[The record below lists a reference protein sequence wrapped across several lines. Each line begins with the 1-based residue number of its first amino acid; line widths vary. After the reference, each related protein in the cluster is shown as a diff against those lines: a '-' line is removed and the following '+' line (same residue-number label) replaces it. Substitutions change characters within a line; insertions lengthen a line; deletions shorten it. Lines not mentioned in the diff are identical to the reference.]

1 MTNHIFDMFNPT
13 SFWVENAWDRYKKLH
28 DSFGPKIIPL
38 TIDEV
43 GDYSIYVKENLSGIF
58 GIKIKNHLTKYVLAT
73 KDGGSVLYF
82 HEKLGDSLKM
92 YNVIYVEV
100 L

>member
-1 MTNHIFDMFNPT
+1 MHGIY
-13 SFWVENAWDRYKKLH
+13 RKLH
-28 DSFGPKIIPL
+28 DSFGSKIIPL

-43 GDYSIYVKENLSGIF
+43 GDYSIYVRENLSGIS
-58 GIKIKNHLTKYVLAT
+58 GVKIKNHLTNYVLAT

-82 HEKLGDSLKM
+82 HEKLDDSLKM
-92 YNVIYVEV
+92 YNVIYAKC

>member
-1 MTNHIFDMFNPT
+1 MTNHIFDTSNPNYD
-13 SFWVENAWDRYKKLH
+13 WLEKAWDMYRELH
-28 DSFGPKIIPL
+28 GYFEPKIIPL

-43 GDYSIYVKENLSGIF
+43 GDYSIYVKENLSGIS
-58 GIKIKNHLTKYVLAT
+58 GVEIKNHLTNYVLAT

-82 HEKLGDSLKM
+82 HEKLDDSLKM
-92 YNVIYVEV
+92 YNVIYAKV

>member
-1 MTNHIFDMFNPT
+1 MTNHIFDMSNPT
-13 SFWVENAWDRYKKLH
+13 SSWVENVWDIYKKLH
-28 DSFGPKIIPL
+28 NPFGPKIIPL

-43 GDYSIYVKENLSGIF
+43 GDYSIYVKENLSGIP
-58 GIKIKNHLTKYVLAT
+58 GVEIKSHLTNYVLAT

-82 HEKLGDSLKM
+82 HEKLDDSLKM
-92 YNVIYVEV
+92 YNVIYAKC

>member
-1 MTNHIFDMFNPT
+1 MTNHIFDTSNPNP
-13 SFWVENAWDRYKKLH
+13 SWAENMWDIYRKMH
-28 DSFGPKIIPL
+28 GFFTIIPL

-43 GDYSIYVKENLSGIF
+43 GDYSIYVKENLSGIS
-58 GIKIKNHLTKYVLAT
+58 GIKIKNHLTNYVLAT

-82 HEKLGDSLKM
+82 HEKLDDSLKM
-92 YNVIYVEV
+92 YNVIYAKV

>member
-1 MTNHIFDMFNPT
+1 MTNHIFDTSNPNCD
-13 SFWVENAWDRYKKLH
+13 WAENMWDMYKKLYGY
-28 DSFGPKIIPL
+28 FKPKIIPL

-43 GDYSIYVKENLSGIF
+43 GDYSIYVKENLSGIP
-58 GIKIKNHLTKYVLAT
+58 GVKIKNHLTNYVLAT

-82 HEKLGDSLKM
+82 HEKLDDSLKM
-92 YNVIYVEV
+92 YNVIYAKC

>member
-1 MTNHIFDMFNPT
+1 MTNHIFDTSNPDP
-13 SFWVENAWDRYKKLH
+13 SWAENMWDMYKKLH
-28 DSFGPKIIPL
+28 GYFKPKIIPL

-43 GDYSIYVKENLSGIF
+43 GDYSIYVKENLSGIP
-58 GIKIKNHLTKYVLAT
+58 GVKIKNHLTNYVLAT

-82 HEKLGDSLKM
+82 HKKLDDSLKM
-92 YNVIYVEV
+92 YNVIYAKI

>member
-1 MTNHIFDMFNPT
+1 MTNNIFDTSNPN
-13 SFWVENAWDRYKKLH
+13 SSWVETAWDIYKKLH

-43 GDYSIYVKENLSGIF
+43 GDYSIYVKENLSGIP
-58 GIKIKNHLTKYVLAT
+58 GVEIKSHLTNYVLAT

-82 HEKLGDSLKM
+82 HEKLDDSLKM
-92 YNVIYVEV
+92 YNVIYAKC

>member
-1 MTNHIFDMFNPT
+1 MTNNIFDTSNPT
-13 SFWVENAWDRYKKLH
+13 SSLMENAWDIYKKLH
-28 DSFGPKIIPL
+28 NSFGPKIIPL

-58 GIKIKNHLTKYVLAT
+58 GVKIKNQLTNYVLAT

>member
-1 MTNHIFDMFNPT
+1 MTNNIFDTSNPN
-13 SFWVENAWDRYKKLH
+13 SSWVETAWDIYKKLH

-38 TIDEV
+38 TINEV

-58 GIKIKNHLTKYVLAT
+58 SVKIKNHLTKYVLAT

-92 YNVIYVEV
+92 YNIIYVEV